1 MTVVGWHLG
10 GRLEMTITTTY
21 NGEKKFNFIRS
32 YTLTDHYKYYKQREK
47 RQRDLIIKARVK
59 GKYKATNQ
67 QPPRFNPYRKTE
79 NPIPSS

>member
-1 MTVVGWHLG
+1 LASG
-10 GRLEMTITTTY
+10 GEIGDDDHRD
-21 NGEKKFNFIRS
+21 GEEKFKFRRS
-32 YTLTDHYKYYKQREK
+32 YTLTDHYKYYKQRKK

-67 QPPRFNPYRKTE
+67 QTPRFNPYRKTE